1 MKFLGRKVRVYLFV
15 YFFSFIEAELIYNAV
30 LISSVQQSDSI
41 IHVYIH
47 LHILFHYDLSNDFEY
62 SSLCCRVDPFVYLF
76 IHRSIVYLP
85 YM

>member
-1 MKFLGRKVRVYLFV
+1 MRVYLFI
-15 YFFSFIEAELIYNAV
+15 YLFIFSFIEAELIYNAV

-62 SSLCCRVDPFVYLF
+62 SSLCCRVGPFVYLF
-76 IHRSIVYLP
+76 IHRFIVYLP